1 MTLAEMIKARLKVL
15 YPEVTLSQARMKA
28 IADKLSAK
36 QLTPEQE
43 TEVDAALTAMN
54 DNGQYTFAELQKEDN
69 RVLQLQILANKN
81 KKPNPDPEPKPD
93 PEPAPP
99 DDTPAWAKSLI
110 ESNKTLSEKL
120 AAIEGEKK
128 ISTIKSTIA
137 SKLKEVPATYW
148 EDWAIPDKDEDVE
161 GFIEKV
167 NTKYTAFTKDLT
179 DKGIAVVPMPGS
191 GKSVTGE
198 KKASEKEIEAVLN
211 NII

>member
-1 MTLAEMIKARLKVL
+1 MKEKIIAAIKAKYPAINLSKKRLD
-15 YPEVTLSQARMKA
+15 A
-28 IADKLSAK
+28 IAAK
-36 QLTPEQE
+36 IE
-43 TEVDAALTAMN
+43 TKVIDDETKIDAALETYN
-54 DNGQYTFAELQKEDN
+54 DFNP
-69 RVLQLQILANKN
+69 LADIAKQDDAIRNYEAKLKN
-81 KKPNPDPEPKPD
+81 QQPPKNDKPD

-128 ISTIKSTIA
+128 VSTIKSTIA
-137 SKLKEVPATYW
+137 SKLKEVPSTYW
-148 EDWAIPDKDEDVE
+148 EDWAIPDKDEDVD

-191 GKSVTGE
+191 GGR
-198 KKASEKEIEAVLN
+198 KAETKEATKEELDLVVQNLKI
-211 NII
+211 

>member
-1 MTLAEMIKARLKVL
+1 MKEKIIAAIKAKYPAINLSKARLN
-15 YPEVTLSQARMKA
+15 A
-28 IADKLSAK
+28 IAAK
-36 QLTPEQE
+36 IESKVIDDE
-43 TEVDAALTAMN
+43 TKIDAALDTYN
-54 DNGQYTFAELQKEDN
+54 DFNPLVDIAKQDDAIRNYEAKLKGQQSHKEE
-69 RVLQLQILANKN
+69 
-81 KKPNPDPEPKPD
+81 KKDEPPVD
-93 PEPAPP
+93 

-137 SKLKEVPATYW
+137 SKLKEVPSTYW

-179 DKGIAVVPMPGS
+179 DKGLNVPIPG
-191 GKSVTGE
+191 GGNTGVGD
-198 KKASEKEIEAVLN
+198 KKASDKEIEAVLN

>member
-1 MTLAEMIKARLKVL
+1 MKEKIIAAIKAKYPAINLSKKRLD
-15 YPEVTLSQARMKA
+15 A
-28 IADKLSAK
+28 IAAK
-36 QLTPEQE
+36 IE
-43 TEVDAALTAMN
+43 TKVIDDETKIDAALETYN
-54 DNGQYTFAELQKEDN
+54 DFNPLADIAKQDDAIRNYEAKLKSQQPPKKEEEKKEDSE
-69 RVLQLQILANKN
+69 L
-81 KKPNPDPEPKPD
+81 
-93 PEPAPP
+93 P

-120 AAIEGEKK
+120 ASIEGEKK
-128 ISTIKSTIA
+128 VSTIKSTIA

-191 GKSVTGE
+191 GGR
-198 KKASEKEIEAVLN
+198 KAETKEATKEELDLVVQNLKI
-211 NII
+211 

>member
-1 MTLAEMIKARLKVL
+1 MKEKIIAAIKAKYPAINLSKKRLD
-15 YPEVTLSQARMKA
+15 A
-28 IADKLSAK
+28 IAAK
-36 QLTPEQE
+36 IE
-43 TEVDAALTAMN
+43 TKVIDDETKIDAALETYN
-54 DNGQYTFAELQKEDN
+54 DFNPLADIAKQDDAIRNYEAKLKNQQPPKKEEEKKEDSE
-69 RVLQLQILANKN
+69 L
-81 KKPNPDPEPKPD
+81 
-93 PEPAPP
+93 P
-99 DDTPAWAKSLI
+99 DDTPSWAKSLI

-128 ISTIKSTIA
+128 VSTIKSTIA

-191 GKSVTGE
+191 GGNLNKPGAVSADIKEYVQKNTP
-198 KKASEKEIEAVLN
+198 KA
-211 NII
+211 